1 MFPWS
6 ITVETLHEHIPG
18 YNIYQDTKL
27 IRTLRKIHADAR
39 PSLRGLDLA
48 PGESS
53 LVSFS
58 ISFADPDSSETRNY
72 AHPTHFP
79 LLADT

>member
-1 MFPWS
+1 MLVPDHHYEAS
-6 ITVETLHEHIPG
+6 ISH
-18 YNIYQDTKL
+18 
-27 IRTLRKIHADAR
+27 
-39 PSLRGLDLA
+39 